1 MQEAAKLRRAGAHM
15 LKSASSSWLKSASSS
30 AADTYTHL
38 QPHLTLLHASAA
50 DMAASA
56 GKTVKQ

>member
-15 LKSASSSWLKSASSS
+15 LKSASSS

-56 GKTVKQ
+56 GKAVMQ